1 MFGMG
6 MGELV
11 VILIVAL
18 LVLGPDKIPDA
29 AKAIGKGMRELRK
42 QTRVVQETLEQDE
55 QLGSTVRDL
64 KSMLRGEEPRP
75 IIKPPAQ
82 AGVGRTPI
90 TAQAS
95 PVEPSPAPDAPV
107 AAAAAPAV
115 ATPVTAPAK
124 PGSDSGNA

>member
-42 QTRVVQETLEQDE
+42 QTRMVQDTLEQDE
-55 QLGSTVRDL
+55 ELGATVRDL
-64 KSMLRGEEPRP
+64 KSALRGEDPRP
-75 IIKPPAQ
+75 IIKPPTH
-82 AGVGRTPI
+82 GPVGR
-90 TAQAS
+90 
-95 PVEPSPAPDAPV
+95 APLGAAP
-107 AAAAAPAV
+107 PAV
-115 ATPVTAPAK
+115 ASVQPEPPAEAPALPSDASK
-124 PGSDSGNA
+124 PGSGTGNA

>member
-1 MFGMG
+1 

-64 KSMLRGEEPRP
+64 KSMLRGEDPRP
-75 IIKPPAQ
+75 IIKPPTHAP
-82 AGVGRTPI
+82 VGRAPI
-90 TAQAS
+90 TAAAS
-95 PVEPSPAPDAPV
+95 LPEPSPAPDAPP
-107 AAAAAPAV
+107 AAAAAGAPAV
-115 ATPVTAPAK
+115 TTPAK
-124 PGSDSGNA
+124 PGSDSGNV

>member
-29 AKAIGKGMRELRK
+29 AKAIGKTMRELRK
-42 QTRVVQETLEQDE
+42 QTRIVQDTIEQDE
-55 QLGSTVRDL
+55 TLGSTVRDL
-64 KSMLRGEEPRP
+64 KSMLRGEDPRP
-75 IIKPPAQ
+75 VIKPPVQ
-82 AGVGRTPI
+82 AGVGRAPMSI
-90 TAQAS
+90 PAPAA
-95 PVEPSPAPDAPV
+95 EPSPAPDGL
-107 AAAAAPAV
+107 AAAPAAAV
-115 ATPVTAPAK
+115 VPAAATPAK

>member
-64 KSMLRGEEPRP
+64 KSMLRGEDPRP
-75 IIKPPAQ
+75 IIKPPVHAP
-82 AGVGRTPI
+82 VGRAPI
-90 TAQAS
+90 TAAAS
-95 PVEPSPAPDAPV
+95 TPEASPAPDAPP
-107 AAAAAPAV
+107 ALAAPAV
-115 ATPVTAPAK
+115 AEATVTPPAK
-124 PGSDSGNA
+124 PGSDSGNV

>member
-42 QTRVVQETLEQDE
+42 QTRVVQETIEQDE

-64 KSMLRGEEPRP
+64 KSMLRGEDPRP
-75 IIKPPAQ
+75 IIKPPVVAPI
-82 AGVGRTPI
+82 GRTPV
-90 TAQAS
+90 APPPALEAS
-95 PVEPSPAPDAPV
+95 ASVVVKTDE
-107 AAAAAPAV
+107 APA
-115 ATPVTAPAK
+115 TPAD
-124 PGSDSGNA
+124 GSKTGTDSGSV

>member
-29 AKAIGKGMRELRK
+29 AKAIGKTMRELRK
-42 QTRVVQETLEQDE
+42 QTRIVQDTIEQDE
-55 QLGSTVRDL
+55 TLGSTVRDL

-75 IIKPPAQ
+75 VIKPPVQ
-82 AGVGRTPI
+82 A
-90 TAQAS
+90 
-95 PVEPSPAPDAPV
+95 PVSRAPMSIPAPAAEPSPAPDGLVAQAPT
-107 AAAAAPAV
+107 APS
-115 ATPVTAPAK
+115 PPAK
-124 PGSDSGNA
+124 PGSDSGNV